1 MATIGV
7 PIKVLHEAEGHIVTI
22 ETTTGE
28 VYRGKLIEA
37 EDNMNSQMSSVT
49 VTFRDGRVAQLEHIY
64 IRGSKVRFMILPD
77 MLKNAPMLKN
87 MSSRGG
93 RGGGGARG
101 KSAILGAQA
110 GQGGRGGF
118 GGGRGG
124 GGRGGDR
131 GGFGGGRGGGGGFG
145 GGRGGFG
152 GGDRGG
158 RGRY

>member
-7 PIKVLHEAEGHIVTI
+7 PVKVLHEAEGHIVTV

-28 VYRGKLIEA
+28 VYRGKLLEA
-37 EDNMNSQMSSVT
+37 EDNMNAQMSSVT
-49 VTFRDGRVAQLEHIY
+49 VTFRDGRVSQLENIY
-64 IRGSKVRFMILPD
+64 IRGSKIRFMILPD

-87 MSSRGG
+87 MGTRGGG

-110 GQGGRGGF
+110 GAGGRGRGGRGGGGFGGGRGGGFGGDRGGRGGRGGF

-124 GGRGGDR
+124 
-131 GGFGGGRGGGGGFG
+131 
-145 GGRGGFG
+145 
-152 GGDRGG
+152 
-158 RGRY
+158 Y